1 MIKIKYSIIIPAYNA
16 SSHINK
22 CLDSIL
28 NQTYENFE
36 VIIVDDGSTDDTLK
50 ILNKYA
56 QQYSNVY
63 ILSQENAGPGAAR
76 EKALKYIKGDYVI
89 FSDAD
94 DYWEYNFLTHINDI
108 IEKCKPDI
116 LEFGFRKVEP
126 SGEILSNHPMNPIQL
141 KNQDCIKHYVYQK
154 NTTNYL
160 CNKVFSAKLFEGVKF
175 PHLYAGEDA
184 ALLLQLF
191 SNAKLYVSIPDIYY
205 NYVMSPA
212 SLCRKP
218 FNLSRL
224 DILKSDEFMYNY
236 LSKRYPNLSETF
248 AYAICARSAV
258 LYCELMLSEVE
269 DKNQFKP
276 IIKQQYEKYHLVIKN
291 RKIASKPYSLQRKG
305 IVFLFRISPS
315 LCSLVYKIIK
325 KWFYK

>member
-116 LEFGFRKVEP
+116 
-126 SGEILSNHPMNPIQL
+126 
-141 KNQDCIKHYVYQK
+141 
-154 NTTNYL
+154 
-160 CNKVFSAKLFEGVKF
+160 
-175 PHLYAGEDA
+175 
-184 ALLLQLF
+184 
-191 SNAKLYVSIPDIYY
+191 
-205 NYVMSPA
+205 
-212 SLCRKP
+212 
-218 FNLSRL
+218 
-224 DILKSDEFMYNY
+224 
-236 LSKRYPNLSETF
+236 
-248 AYAICARSAV
+248 
-258 LYCELMLSEVE
+258 
-269 DKNQFKP
+269 
-276 IIKQQYEKYHLVIKN
+276 
-291 RKIASKPYSLQRKG
+291 
-305 IVFLFRISPS
+305 
-315 LCSLVYKIIK
+315 
-325 KWFYK
+325 